1 MNLLIYST
9 CITSE
14 PVDTLEERA
23 ATQGD
28 LERLEEWADRN
39 LMKFNDDRYTS
50 QGRAPC
56 SDAGRGLTGVSSFAE
71 KALGVLADR
80 ELSMSQQC
88 ALAAK
93 RASNILGCVTRS
105 TARGEEN

>member
-1 MNLLIYST
+1 MGRGWGGSSCCSVENLLIYST

-39 LMKFNDDRYTS
+39 LTKFNDDRYIS

-56 SDAGRGLTGVSSFAE
+56 SDTGWGLTAVSSFAE
-71 KALGVLADR
+71 KALG
-80 ELSMSQQC
+80 
-88 ALAAK
+88 
-93 RASNILGCVTRS
+93 GC
-105 TARGEEN
+105 